1 MNTQLI
7 EGQSLIESFLRMI
20 PSAQAPEEAQKF
32 KSNQTGSVNFGNLPI
47 SVQAK
52 LFHLTDPVNL
62 VDQKYKALFDGD
74 LSQYENDHSSADM
87 ALIRYF
93 CTQGLGEK
101 EADLAFR
108 CSKLYRDKW
117 DELRGSRTYGE
128 ITLSKAFNS
137 NSLHSE
143 NVSPKSGM
151 AQYLIS
157 ANPDDYRP
165 IFIPTGMPPRI
176 FAGPRI
182 NDSTRLFPMQALSS
196 LVALGGVGKTSLLMT
211 LGAHIA
217 AGKSWNGYELKR
229 RKVAVFLCE
238 ESQEEISRK
247 FSAITE
253 NWTPDERVDAEEN
266 FLTVPLIGMDAR
278 LTSLSRNQYQGSGI
292 AEEIIQLLHNFQLE
306 NGLVILDHMQ
316 GFSSG
321 DLNISETATAICREA
336 NKIVNA
342 TGSAVVLAAHIG
354 KNNIRANDIE
364 QGFAV
369 GSLAFENATRQMSG
383 MIPMQEDEAK
393 KYGLIDQRKD
403 YVWLGLAKNSYGSSN
418 GGLWLKKVHNPHYNT
433 VVYEPVKL
441 IEPVSMG
448 KQSANERLA
457 KLIHERIEKFPFTTK
472 NMIDGLAGKDGIFKA
487 SKEKVRDSLRGLIDQ
502 GEIYEHTVTEQER
515 HESGVA
521 KQVKAVLRATKPAE
535 LDVRG

>member
-7 EGQSLIESFLRMI
+7 EGQSLIESFLNMI
-20 PSAQAPEEAQKF
+20 PSAQTPIQTHKT
-32 KSNQTGSVNFGNLPI
+32 KSIQTGSINFGNLPI
-47 SVQAK
+47 DVQRK
-52 LFHLTDPVNL
+52 LFHLTDPINL

-74 LSQYENDHSSADM
+74 LSQYEYDHSSADM

-93 CTQGLGEK
+93 CNEGLSEQ

-128 ITLSKAFNS
+128 ITLSKAFES
-137 NSLHSE
+137 NSLHTQNMLS
-143 NVSPKSGM
+143 KSLE

-157 ANPDDYRP
+157 ANPSDYRP
-165 IFIPTGMPPRI
+165 IFVPTGMPPRI
-176 FAGPRI
+176 FAGPKI
-182 NDSTRLFPMQALSS
+182 NDNARLFPMQALSS
-196 LVALGGVGKTSLLMT
+196 LVALGGIGKTSLLMT
-211 LGAHIA
+211 LGAHVA
-217 AGKSWNGYELKR
+217 AGKSWNGHELQR
-229 RKVAVFLCE
+229 RKVAIFLCE

-253 NWTPDERVDAEEN
+253 NWLPNERLDAEEN
-266 FLTVPLIGMDAR
+266 LLTVPLIGKDAR
-278 LTSLSRNQYQGSGI
+278 LTSLSRNQYQGSEI
-292 AEEIIQLLHNFQLE
+292 AEEIIQLLQNFQLE

-342 TGSAVVLAAHIG
+342 TGSAVVMAAHIG
-354 KNNIRANDIE
+354 KNNIKANDIE

-369 GSLAFENATRQMSG
+369 GSLAFENAARQMSG

-418 GGLWLKKVHNPHYNT
+418 GGLWLKKVYNPRYNT
-433 VVYEPVKL
+433 VVYEPIKL
-441 IEPVSMG
+441 AEPSSMA
-448 KQSANERLA
+448 KQSSNERLA
-457 KLIHERIEKFPFTTK
+457 RLILERIDKYPFTTK
-472 NMIDGLAGKDGIFKA
+472 NMIDGLAGKNGLFKA
-487 SKEKVRDSLRGLIDQ
+487 SKEKIRDCLRGLIDQ
-502 GEIYEHTVTEQER
+502 GEIYEHTVTEEERQEY
-515 HESGVA
+515 GVA
-521 KQVKAVLRATKPAE
+521 KQVKAVLRLSKAAGLE
-535 LDVRG
+535 ARQ

>member
-32 KSNQTGSVNFGNLPI
+32 KSNQTGSVNFGDLPI

-52 LFHLTDPVNL
+52 LFHLIDPVNL
-62 VDQKYKALFDGD
+62 VDQKYKALFDGN

-93 CTQGLGEK
+93 CTEGLSEQ

-108 CSKLYRDKW
+108 CSKLYREKW
-117 DELRGSRTYGE
+117 DELRGTKTYGE

-137 NSLHSE
+137 DLLHSE
-143 NVSPKSGM
+143 NVSSKSGIG
-151 AQYLIS
+151 QYLIS
-157 ANPDDYRP
+157 ANPNDYRP
-165 IFIPTGMPPRI
+165 IFIPTGMPPRV

-182 NDSTRLFPMQALSS
+182 NDTTRLFPMQALSS

-217 AGKSWNGYELKR
+217 TGKSWNGYELKR
-229 RKVAVFLCE
+229 RKVAIFLCE

-253 NWTPDERVDAEEN
+253 NWTSDERVDAVEN
-266 FLTVPLIGMDAR
+266 FLTVPLLGMDAR

-515 HESGVA
+515 HECGVA

>member
-1 MNTQLI
+1 MNARLI
-7 EGQSLIESFLRMI
+7 EGQSLIESFLKMI
-20 PSAQAPEEAQKF
+20 PSTQTPKQTQKF
-32 KSNQTGSVNFGNLPI
+32 KSTQTGSINFSDLPI
-47 SVQAK
+47 DVQRK
-52 LFHLTDPVNL
+52 LFHLTDSINL
-62 VDQKYKALFDGD
+62 VDQKYKVLFDGD

-93 CTQGLGEK
+93 CNEGLSEQ

-128 ITLSKAFNS
+128 ITLSKAFES
-137 NSLHSE
+137 NSLDSG
-143 NVSPKSGM
+143 NISPKSQR

-157 ANPDDYRP
+157 ANPNDYRP
-165 IFIPTGMPPRI
+165 IFVPTGMPPRI
-176 FAGPRI
+176 FAGPKV
-182 NDSTRLFPMQALSS
+182 NDNARLFPMQALSS
-196 LVALGGVGKTSLLMT
+196 LVALGGIGKTSLLMT
-211 LGAHIA
+211 IGTHVA
-217 AGKSWNGYELKR
+217 AGKSWNGQELHR
-229 RKVAVFLCE
+229 RKVAIFLCE

-253 NWTPDERVDAEEN
+253 NWLPNERLDAEEN
-266 FLTVPLIGMDAR
+266 LLTVPLIGVDAR

-292 AEEIIQLLHNFQLE
+292 AEEIIQLLQNFQLE

-316 GFSSG
+316 GFASG

-342 TGSAVVLAAHIG
+342 TGSAVVMAAHIG
-354 KNNIRANDIE
+354 KKDIKANDIE

-369 GSLAFENATRQMSG
+369 GSLAFENAARQMSG

-403 YVWLGLAKNSYGSSN
+403 YIWLGLAKNSYGSSN
-418 GGLWLKKVHNPHYNT
+418 GGLWLKKVYNPRYNT

-441 IEPVSMG
+441 AEPVSMA
-448 KQSANERLA
+448 KQSSSERLA
-457 KLIHERIEKFPFTTK
+457 RLILERIEKYPFTTK
-472 NMIDGLAGKDGIFKA
+472 NMIDGLAGKDGLFKA
-487 SKEKVRDSLRGLIDQ
+487 SKEKVRDCLRGLIDQ
-502 GEIYEHTVTEQER
+502 GEIYEHIVTEEERQEY
-515 HESGVA
+515 GVA
-521 KQVKAVLRATKPAE
+521 KQVKAVLRPSKAAE
-535 LDVRG
+535 LEARE

>member
-1 MNTQLI
+1 MNAQLI
-7 EGQSLIESFLRMI
+7 DGQSLIESFLKMI
-20 PSAQAPEEAQKF
+20 PSAQTPKQTQKF
-32 KSNQTGSVNFGNLPI
+32 KSTQTGSIKFSDLPVD
-47 SVQAK
+47 VQRK

-62 VDQKYKALFDGD
+62 VDQKYKTLFDGD

-93 CTQGLGEK
+93 CKEGLSEQ

-128 ITLSKAFNS
+128 ITLSKAFES
-137 NSLHSE
+137 NSLDSG
-143 NVSPKSGM
+143 NISPKSQR

-157 ANPDDYRP
+157 ANPNDYRP
-165 IFIPTGMPPRI
+165 IFVPTGMPPRI
-176 FAGPRI
+176 FAGPKV
-182 NDSTRLFPMQALSS
+182 NDNARLFPMQALSS
-196 LVALGGVGKTSLLMT
+196 LVALGGIGKTSLLMT
-211 LGAHIA
+211 LGAHVA
-217 AGKSWNGYELKR
+217 AGKSWNGHELQR
-229 RKVAVFLCE
+229 RKVAIFLCE

-253 NWTPDERVDAEEN
+253 NWSPDERADAQKN
-266 FLTVPLIGMDAR
+266 LLTAHLIGKDAR

-292 AEEIIQLLHNFQLE
+292 AEEILQLLQNFQLE

-316 GFSSG
+316 GFASG

-342 TGSAVVLAAHIG
+342 TGSAVVMAAHIG
-354 KNNIRANDIE
+354 KNNIKANDIE

-383 MIPMQEDEAK
+383 MIPMQDDEAK
-393 KYGLIDQRKD
+393 KYGLIDQKKD
-403 YVWLGLAKNSYGSSN
+403 YVWLGLAKNSYGSAS
-418 GGLWLKKVHNPHYNT
+418 GGIWLKKVFNPRYHT

-441 IEPVSMG
+441 TEPLSIG
-448 KQSANERLA
+448 KQSANERLIGII
-457 KLIHERIEKFPFTTK
+457 LERLEKHSFTTK
-472 NMIDGLAGKDGIFKA
+472 NMLDSLAGKEGIFKA
-487 SKEKVRDSLRGLIDQ
+487 SKERVRDALRGLMDS
-502 GEIYEHTVTEQER
+502 GEVYEHTVTETER
-515 HESGVA
+515 LEHGVA
-521 KQVKAVLRATKPAE
+521 KQVKSVLRPSKPAKW
-535 LDVRG
+535 DGRQ